1 MTKLVHREII
11 LAAIE
16 ATYNTDATPTAAAN
30 AVLVQNLSWQK
41 AGLKLAKRPAVRLSI
56 GTLQDIYAGSLHEIS
71 FECEIKGSGTAG
83 TAPEIDALLQSCAL
97 SATVV
102 ALTSVTYAP
111 ISTPAS
117 QKSCTIYYY
126 EDGSVYKVTGCRG
139 TASFTLKAGNVGL
152 IKFTMT
158 GHFESMTDAALPTP
172 TYQSTVPPAC
182 LNVPITLGA
191 YSPVLDNFTLDL
203 KNKVDQI
210 EAVTA
215 ADGYGPILV
224 TERAVSGSMD
234 PEADTVAAFPA
245 HADLLA
251 GTTLAV
257 SGINL
262 GTVAGNKAT
271 ISMPSCYIMNVKPA
285 AKNGIRTYTLDYAAL
300 ESGGVFDNEF
310 SLAFT

>member
-11 LAAIE
+11 LAALE
-16 ATYNTDATPTAAAN
+16 ATYNTDANPVPATN
-30 AVLVQNLSWQK
+30 SVLVQGLSWQK
-41 AGLKLAKRPAVRLSI
+41 AGLKMAKRPAVRLSI

-97 SATVV
+97 SSTVV
-102 ALTSVTYAP
+102 AATSVTYAP
-111 ISTPAS
+111 VSTPTS

-126 EDGSVYKVTGCRG
+126 EDGSLYKVTGCRG
-139 TASFTLKAGNVGL
+139 TAAFTLKAGDVAKV
-152 IKFTMT
+152 KFTMT
-158 GHFESMTDAALPTP
+158 GHFESMTDVAMVTP
-172 TYQSTVPPAC
+172 VYQSTVPPAC

-203 KNKVDQI
+203 KNKVDHI
-210 EAVTA
+210 ESVTA
-215 ADGYGPILV
+215 VDGYGPVLV
-224 TERAVSGSMD
+224 VERDVSGSMD
-234 PEADTVAAFPA
+234 PEADIVANYPA

-251 GTTLAV
+251 GTTIAV
-257 SGINL
+257 SGVTL
-262 GTVAGNKAT
+262 GSVAGNKAAF
-271 ISMPSCYIMNVKPA
+271 SMPACYIKSIKPA
-285 AKNGIRTYTLDYAAL
+285 AKNGIRTYTLDYAAV